1 MISLQEETKIH
12 IAAEPIDMRKAI
24 DGLSALVVE
33 VLEQDPQSGHVFVF
47 RNKRSNKVKALYWDR
62 NGFVMHY
69 KRLEKGSFKF
79 PTELTDGCFEVTQQ
93 QLSWLLAGLEF
104 MLMSSFPELN
114 YSNYY

>member
-62 NGFVMHY
+62 NGFCMWL
-69 KRLEKGSFKF
+69 KRLEKDRF
-79 PTELTDGCFEVTQQ
+79 PWPKDEMESKEITVKEFRMLLEGIDYFNAHKKLKYSSVT
-93 QLSWLLAGLEF
+93 
-104 MLMSSFPELN
+104 
-114 YSNYY
+114 